1 MTNWVPLKG
10 FESTHEISSDGE
22 VKSLSRVIYN
32 SGIGS
37 YYENPEKVLKPTLN
51 HAKGYLKVGI
61 RVNGKNHQ
69 RYIHR
74 LLYETFVGDIPE
86 GYEINHIDEDNLN
99 NDLSNLECVTPIQ
112 NKHHGTRIT
121 RCAKG
126 HEKPVIIEFED
137 GSTEYFDSATKLSKK
152 YPKYLFSNVCQAVK
166 NGKPYKGARFFR
178 G

>member
-1 MTNWVPLKG
+1 MNEWAPLKG
-10 FESTHEISSDGE
+10 FEETHAISLNGE

-32 SGIGS
+32 AGSGA
-37 YYENPEKVLKPTLN
+37 YYEKPERILKASLN
-51 HAKGYLKVGI
+51 HASGYLKVPL
-61 RVNGKNHQ
+61 RVNGKTFQ

-112 NKHHGTRIT
+112 NKHHGTRIA

-152 YPKYLFSNVCQAVK
+152 YPKYLRGNVSTALTT
-166 NGKPYKGARFFR
+166 GKPYKGVRFFR
-178 G
+178 A

>member
-1 MTNWVPLKG
+1 MTNWAPLKG
-10 FESTHEISSDGE
+10 FEETHAINLKGE

-32 SGIGS
+32 PGTGA
-37 YYENPEKVLKPTLN
+37 YYKKPERILKASLN
-51 HAKGYLKVGI
+51 HPSGYLKVPI
-61 RVNGKNHQ
+61 RVNGKTSQ
-69 RYIHR
+69 KYIHR

-99 NDLSNLECVTPIQ
+99 NNLSNLECVTPIQ
-112 NKHHGTRIT
+112 NKHHGTRIA

-126 HEKPVIIEFED
+126 HEKPVVIEFED
-137 GSTEYFDSATKLSKK
+137 GSLEYFDSATKLSKK